1 MKAAEREALE
11 ALIRSLE
18 TEKSDTNK
26 TIELQ
31 ASEIQ
36 DLKIAHDEEAAKLI
50 EAAAAAELRK
60 RLEEADAEL
69 TAMTL
74 ILEEEENVQRTPL
87 RCGSCRCS

>member
-1 MKAAEREALE
+1 M
-11 ALIRSLE
+11 
-18 TEKSDTNK
+18 
-26 TIELQ
+26 Q

-36 DLKIAHDEEAAKLI
+36 DLKIALDDEEAAKLI

-74 ILEEEENVQRTPL
+74 VLEEERKL
-87 RCGSCRCS
+87 SLIHI